1 MSPWLTLF
9 VSVSLAA
16 LVALL
21 LGLLTLRLSGHY
33 LPLGTL
39 AWGISLYYL
48 FGNMQ
53 WLGGHTGIT
62 KIPHITFFGLALDTS
77 RAFFYLN
84 WGVLLFAMLATAN
97 VLDSREGRAIRA
109 LKNGELPASLG
120 VDPVRTKMTAFIYA
134 AMLAAISGWLY
145 AHMQRFVNPTPFSL
159 EYGIEYLF
167 MAVLGGAL
175 NVGGALL
182 GSAIVT
188 LLRESLSDTLP
199 RLIGHNGNFE
209 IIIYGAIVILVMQL
223 APKGLWPLVERL
235 LPRRQTRAV
244 AALAHVLP
252 GRQKPERG
260 SVIARIK
267 GATKKYGGLV
277 AVDNVSFDIH
287 AGEIVALIG
296 PNGAG
301 KTTLFSLISGLNPMS
316 AGRIEI
322 LGRSVG
328 DVAAHDVARL
338 GVARTFQHVNLLQPD
353 SALENVAMGAYLRTR
368 SGVLKSALRLD
379 RREEAAVQVTAREQ
393 LRRLGL
399 GDREQ
404 IAAGSLALG
413 EQRLLE
419 IARALASD
427 PCLLLLDEPAA
438 GLRHLEKRK
447 LAEVLSGLRAEGM
460 GILIVEHDMEFVMGL
475 VDRIVVLDFGVKIAE
490 GAPEEVRRNP
500 EVEQAYLGADA

>member
-1 MSPWLTLF
+1 
-9 VSVSLAA
+9 
-16 LVALL
+16 
-21 LGLLTLRLSGHY
+21 
-33 LPLGTL
+33 
-39 AWGISLYYL
+39 
-48 FGNMQ
+48 
-53 WLGGHTGIT
+53 
-62 KIPHITFFGLALDTS
+62 
-77 RAFFYLN
+77 
-84 WGVLLFAMLATAN
+84 
-97 VLDSREGRAIRA
+97 
-109 LKNGELPASLG
+109 
-120 VDPVRTKMTAFIYA
+120 
-134 AMLAAISGWLY
+134 
-145 AHMQRFVNPTPFSL
+145 
-159 EYGIEYLF
+159 
-167 MAVLGGAL
+167 
-175 NVGGALL
+175 
-182 GSAIVT
+182 
-188 LLRESLSDTLP
+188 
-199 RLIGHNGNFE
+199 
-209 IIIYGAIVILVMQL
+209 
-223 APKGLWPLVERL
+223 
-235 LPRRQTRAV
+235 
-244 AALAHVLP
+244 
-252 GRQKPERG
+252 
-260 SVIARIK
+260 
-267 GATKKYGGLV
+267 
-277 AVDNVSFDIH
+277 
-287 AGEIVALIG
+287 
-296 PNGAG
+296 
-301 KTTLFSLISGLNPMS
+301 MS